1 MNRTEKEQHVATMH
15 SDFSAVQGAVVADYI
30 GLTVRQFNVI
40 RKAFRDKGIT
50 IKVLKNKLAQIA
62 AKGTPLEVLVKDFKG
77 PIALAYSLEDAVGPA
92 KVATECAKNQEKF
105 SIRCGYVDHER
116 IDPKGVEQLAQMPGK
131 EELRAKLLATLM
143 APAQQL
149 VSVMN
154 AVPQQMVLVLSA
166 LQKKMEE
173 GGDSSSSNSENSG
186 E

>member
-1 MNRTEKEQHVATMH
+1 VNRTEKEQHVATMR

-40 RKAFRDKGIT
+40 RKAFRDKGVT

-62 AKGTPLEVLVKDFKG
+62 AQGTPLEVLIKDFKG
-77 PIALAYSLEDAVGPA
+77 PIALAYSHEDAIAPA
-92 KVATECAKNQEKF
+92 KVATECAKSQEKF
-105 SIRCGYVDHER
+105 SIRCGY
-116 IDPKGVEQLAQMPGK
+116 IDQSRLDSTGVEQLSKMPSK
-131 EELRAKLLATLM
+131 DELRSKLLATLM

-154 AVPQQMVLVLSA
+154 AVPQQMVLVLAA

-173 GGDSSSSNSENSG
+173 GSESSESSESSDQ
-186 E
+186 